1 MRTTNKTL
9 FIAALSALFGGVAAA
24 NTDVKF
30 AFDSAALPA
39 SSDVTL
45 QKMAEAAAA
54 HPSQRIVLDGHA
66 DPIGA
71 APYNVALS
79 LRRAESVK
87 SGLVKLGVD
96 SERIVISA
104 YGEDAP
110 LGASYA
116 QERRVSMWL
125 TSDAVAEV
133 VDRTFMR
140 RGTSVSWDKPLTTAQ
155 IEMPSTDAVATR

>member
-1 MRTTNKTL
+1 M
-9 FIAALSALFGGVAAA
+9 AALSTLIGGVATA

-30 AFDSAALPA
+30 AFDSAALTP
-39 SSDVTL
+39 STESTL
-45 QKMAEAAAA
+45 ESMAQTAQA
-54 HPSQRIVLDGHA
+54 HPDQRIVLDGHA

-79 LRRAESVK
+79 LRRAESVRDK
-87 SGLVKLGVD
+87 LISLGVD
-96 SERIVISA
+96 SDRIVISA

-116 QERRVSMWL
+116 GERRVSMWM
-125 TSDAVAEV
+125 TSDAVADV

-140 RGTSVSWDKPLTTAQ
+140 HGTSVTWETPLTTAQ
-155 IEMPSTDAVATR
+155 LELPSSQPVATR